1 VGRGAGALTGTSN
14 AVVTMTF
21 GRPQQVA
28 THRYGRVLGATVV
41 VIVATIALPDDH
53 VGRGVALLLQA
64 LLLVM
69 VTVAARDTRSRALTA
84 IGVAAVVFGAIS
96 AVGIHAPGWNLLG
109 LSGAVAAAML
119 VTVAT
124 GVLALI
130 RREGVTVQA
139 VAGGLV
145 SYLLV
150 GLIFADV
157 VGAIAD
163 GTSGP
168 YYAQGVDGTSG
179 DHIYFS
185 FITLTTTGYGD
196 FTPRTEVGRAL
207 STLEVLVGQI
217 YLVVVVALLVGNLR
231 RRDD

>member
-1 VGRGAGALTGTSN
+1 VGRGAGALTATSN
-14 AVVTMTF
+14 AIVTMAF
-21 GRPQQVA
+21 GRPQLA
-28 THRYGRVLGATVV
+28 THRYGQVLAATVL

-53 VGRGVALLLQA
+53 VGRGIALLLQA

-69 VTVAARDTRSRALTA
+69 VTVAARDTRSRTLLAL
-84 IGVAAVVFGAIS
+84 GFAAVVFGAIS
-96 AVGIHAPGWNLLG
+96 AVGIRTPGWNLLG
-109 LSGAVAAAML
+109 LSSAVATAML

-124 GVLALI
+124 GVVALI
-130 RREGVTVQA
+130 RRDGVNLQA

-150 GLIFADV
+150 GMIFADV

-163 GTSGP
+163 GSSGA
-168 YYAQGVDGTSG
+168 YFAQGVDGSSG

-196 FTPRTEVGRAL
+196 FTPRTEVGRAI

-231 RRDD
+231 RRDA

>member
-1 VGRGAGALTGTSN
+1 MA
-14 AVVTMTF
+14 F
-21 GRPQQVA
+21 GRSQQEA

-41 VIVATIALPDDH
+41 VIVATIALPDDQ
-53 VGRGVALLLQA
+53 VGRGIALLLQA

-69 VTVAARDTRSRALTA
+69 VTVAARDTRSRTLTA
-84 IGVAAVVFGAIS
+84 IGFAAVVFGAIS
-96 AVGIHAPGWNLLG
+96 AVGIRTPGWNLLG
-109 LSGAVAAAML
+109 LSGAVATAML

-124 GVLALI
+124 GVVALI
-130 RREGVTVQA
+130 RRDGVNVQA

-150 GLIFADV
+150 GMIFADV

-163 GTSGP
+163 GSSGW
-168 YYAQGVDGTSG
+168 YFAQNVDGSSG

-196 FTPRTEVGRAL
+196 FTPRTEVGRAI

-231 RRDD
+231 RRDA